1 MEHTPDR
8 SKRGGS
14 LRPSRPNDP
23 TSQTPDEDDRDSS
36 LDQTIEDTFPA
47 SDPPSSI
54 PDPDARPKPPDRN
67 RRR

>member
-1 MEHTPDR
+1 MT
-8 SKRGGS
+8 
-14 LRPSRPNDP
+14 DP
-23 TSQTPDEDDRDSS
+23 TGPPQDARDGSRQEAFRKEQLDDW
-36 LDQTIEDTFPA
+36 LDRALEATFPA